1 MFGLEAFSLR
11 NAYLRCIG
19 ENLHDALNDTGRL
32 GIIFQGLTNYI
43 FAKNGG
49 AQNIPRITQQACVR
63 SPITRTI
70 FLLKHIAG
78 SHIRN
83 NTDGFLLSSTPLE
96 TVWLTQARQR
106 PNVNIKL
113 CHHFLNKLLIYH
125 ITSLSQIILPNGTN
139 LMTHEDFTTY
149 HSKPTKNYKKC
160 IKTSYSTLL
169 STPMP
174 PTLPTTMSKSLP
186 H

>member
-49 AQNIPRITQQACVR
+49 AQNIPRITQQACIQF
-63 SPITRTI
+63 PITRTI

-83 NTDGFLLSSTPLE
+83 NTDGFLLSPTLLE
-96 TVWLTQARQR
+96 TLWLT
-106 PNVNIKL
+106 
-113 CHHFLNKLLIYH
+113 
-125 ITSLSQIILPNGTN
+125 
-139 LMTHEDFTTY
+139 
-149 HSKPTKNYKKC
+149 
-160 IKTSYSTLL
+160 
-169 STPMP
+169 
-174 PTLPTTMSKSLP
+174 
-186 H
+186 